1 MHIDYTTM
9 VCSISCS
16 ISAIFIIGMIY
27 MTNAMSKS
35 DIIKKYQDQLP
46 KELKATYES
55 IVEERTRIYYTGYM
69 IGFLLSLVLIVY
81 ATQIQQTKMSTGS
94 MVCSTVAIAFLTNYF
109 YYTLSPKKTYMLDHV
124 KTPEQTKA
132 WLEMYK
138 GMQYYYHSGLAIGL
152 AAVGIFTF
160 AFRCKN

>member
-1 MHIDYTTM
+1 
-9 VCSISCS
+9 
-16 ISAIFIIGMIY
+16 

-35 DIIKKYQDQLP
+35 DIIKTYQDQLP
-46 KELKATYES
+46 EELKTTYES
-55 IVEERTRIYYTGYM
+55 IVEERTRIYYTGYI
-69 IGFLLSLVLIVY
+69 IGFLLSLVFILY
-81 ATQIQQTKMSTGS
+81 TTRIQHAKMSTGS

-109 YYTLSPKKTYMLDHV
+109 YYILSPKKTYMLDHV

-138 GMQYYYHSGLAIGL
+138 GMQYYYRAGLAIGL

>member
-1 MHIDYTTM
+1 
-9 VCSISCS
+9 
-16 ISAIFIIGMIY
+16 
-27 MTNAMSKS
+27 MTNAMSQS
-35 DIIKKYQDQLP
+35 NIIKKYQDQLP
-46 KELKATYES
+46 EELNATYNA

-69 IGFLLSLVLIVY
+69 IGFLLSLVFIAY
-81 ATQIQQTKMSTGS
+81 TTQIQHAKMSTGS
-94 MVCSTVAIAFLTNYF
+94 MVCSTVAISFLTNYF
-109 YYTLSPKKTYMLDHV
+109 YYTLSPKKTHMLEHI

-138 GMQYYYHSGLAIGL
+138 GMQYYYHTGLAIGL